1 VFALDEYK
9 ELTNNS
15 IAKLDAKFLS
25 FYGLTALIFLA
36 VFVGQYFYGSFSET
50 IYYYLAVSMFFSAF
64 FISKLITVIFEF
76 FYKNNH
82 ASLLFLTSLPRLSL
96 FLLAFVF
103 FKNTVHEDMNKNL
116 VLIAICLFFS
126 LTLFEAI
133 LKLKLFSRI

>member
-1 VFALDEYK
+1 MFALDEYK

-103 FKNTVHEDMNKNL
+103 FKNTVHEEMNKNL